1 MWIHVGLPSIAR
13 FIISKCEC
21 IGIGKIEF
29 SSRYFN
35 WIITLYFFLFLINWS
50 AIYFSIKSIENLLP
64 FAGRVWPIGKRNQ
77 EIKTIGMRCKCAVR
91 WDTCFDAKLHN
102 NKVIMHSRW
111 GFSLR
116 KMQIYINM
124 INILRFAISFPFP
137 SFCDAVEC
145 GSQAQSDCVFLFV
158 SIETCLL
165 FNYRHWKWHFATAW
179 KTVDTA
185 HWFCVLIK
193 RCCAHLTT
201 QSISQMGRTI
211 EPIERIVQQPVMV
224 CTCDKFVKWHS
235 I

>member
-13 FIISKCEC
+13 FIISKREC

-35 WIITLYFFLFLINWS
+35 WIITLCFLFLINWS
-50 AIYFSIKSIENLLP
+50 TIYFSIKSIENLLP

-124 INILRFAISFPFP
+124 INILRFAISFSFP

-145 GSQAQSDCVFLFV
+145 GSQAHRTVYSCSFPLRLVYCSITAIENGISRRRGKQWTLPIGFV
-158 SIETCLL
+158 C
-165 FNYRHWKWHFATAW
+165 
-179 KTVDTA
+179 
-185 HWFCVLIK
+185 
-193 RCCAHLTT
+193 
-201 QSISQMGRTI
+201 
-211 EPIERIVQQPVMV
+211 
-224 CTCDKFVKWHS
+224 
-235 I
+235 